1 MFRVSLRKFRAVTTV
16 TAIILLEVTMSW
28 LINAW
33 GQVWP
38 NLLASAISGACVV
51 AYHNRHLRKVRDEI
65 KEHLGVDD
73 A

>member
-1 MFRVSLRKFRAVTTV
+1 M
-16 TAIILLEVTMSW
+16 IPW

-38 NLLASAISGACVV
+38 NIVASAITGACVV

-65 KEHLGVDD
+65 KEHLGIDDD

>member
-1 MFRVSLRKFRAVTTV
+1 
-16 TAIILLEVTMSW
+16 MSW

-51 AYHNRHLRKVRDEI
+51 VYHNRHLRKVRDEI